1 MMTAALNRVGLV
13 YSPMGGRV
21 VLAETGD
28 ANASIVVD
36 TRDATSEFLLAL
48 VSYVGENG
56 ELQFGTPE
64 DQFVVSIRRVDAKSM
79 PGDRV
84 IANDR

>member
-1 MMTAALNRVGLV
+1 MTQALSRVGLV

-28 ANASIVVD
+28 ADACVVVD
-36 TRDATSEFLLAL
+36 TRDATSEFLMAL

-56 ELQFGTPE
+56 ELQFGTPD
-64 DQFVVSIRRVDAKSM
+64 DQFVVSIRRVDAMSM
-79 PGDRV
+79 PGDPI